1 MPRYDE
7 QLRYDEGL
15 AYGRWQPPAR
25 SADDVWRG
33 FPSWWTGPDD
43 PARDGLGEGLRAV
56 FNLVASTGARMS
68 RMHLRA
74 HAKGWAL
81 DLVAGAAGLARA
93 DGEADWQ
100 LRARIAEVADVVS
113 PTAVAAAVH
122 ALLPE
127 ARVVRPSRHTF
138 FVGRSFVG
146 RPPVDY
152 VATRRAADGRVRF
165 ATDAYGRAHG
175 NARVWSG
182 YFGRFHVVLPA
193 PYAAPVARP
202 SAVGRFF
209 VNRRGGYAT
218 ARAVAARQLAQTL
231 DRVRAAGFR
240 WTAFADLVR

>member
-7 QLRYDEGL
+7 SIRYDEGL

-25 SADDVWRG
+25 SAADVWQG
-33 FPSWWTGPDD
+33 FPAWWTEPDD
-43 PARDGLGEGLRAV
+43 PARDGMGAGLVSV
-56 FNLVASTGARMS
+56 FNAVASTAARMS

-81 DLVAGAAGLARA
+81 DLVARAAGLARA

-100 LRARIAEVADVVS
+100 LRARLAEVEDVVS
-113 PTAVAAAVH
+113 PTAVASAVH

-127 ARVVRPSRHTF
+127 AIVVRPARHTF
-138 FVGRSFVG
+138 FVGRSFIG

-152 VATRRAADGRVRF
+152 VATRLAGDGRSRF
-165 ATDAYGRAHG
+165 ATDAYGRAVG
-175 NARVWSG
+175 TARVWSS
-182 YFGRFHVVLPA
+182 YFGRFHVVLPS
-193 PYAAPVARP
+193 YAGALARP
-202 SAVGRFF
+202 AGVGRFF

-218 ARAVAARQLAQTL
+218 ARAVVARQLAQTL
-231 DRVRAAGFR
+231 DRVRAAGIR